1 MFRRVVQASSL
12 QLSVPCAGELQT
24 GTGELLAYSTKPLS
38 LPYQPPLV
46 RLCRVVMR
54 LPLLIVG
61 LSQEETPLRVTL
73 FDNMKESVTKPFA
86 MIRVEL
92 APKFGQRALPNI
104 RSARVQVKLKFLG
117 LSFLLAYFP
126 FATFAIL
133 ELVLVGFIILV
144 GVAVLLA
151 PYVVRFSEYLAKE
164 LQKAAAI
171 ARARSKSEFRDAET
185 SSLEGGEDLLSEEG
199 SEWMD
204 QQSSQLD
211 SESAGFSISESER
224 EGERGGMSPLSQ
236 PSVHGAALG
245 LRQRRVGWS

>member
-1 MFRRVVQASSL
+1 MQ
-12 QLSVPCAGELQT
+12 
-24 GTGELLAYSTKPLS
+24 
-38 LPYQPPLV
+38 
-46 RLCRVVMR
+46 
-54 LPLLIVG
+54 
-61 LSQEETPLRVTL
+61 
-73 FDNMKESVTKPFA
+73 
-86 MIRVEL
+86 
-92 APKFGQRALPNI
+92 FGQRALPNI

-133 ELVLVGFIILV
+133 VSLPRSCCGKMACLLSLHPAGAGFGGFHHPGRGCRLVGSLRRALF
-144 GVAVLLA
+144 GVLGTPSESLRWYSGDSCADWQLA
-151 PYVVRFSEYLAKE
+151 DLQAKE